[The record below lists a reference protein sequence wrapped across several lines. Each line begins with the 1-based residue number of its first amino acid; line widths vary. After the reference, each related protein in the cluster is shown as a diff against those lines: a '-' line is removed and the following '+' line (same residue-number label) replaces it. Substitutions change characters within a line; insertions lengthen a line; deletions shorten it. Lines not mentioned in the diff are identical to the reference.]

1 MGECERKYTG
11 NIHEGLEDRRRY
23 TTPES
28 SGPVVRTHVCVLKS

>member
-1 MGECERKYTG
+1 MGERGRKYTS